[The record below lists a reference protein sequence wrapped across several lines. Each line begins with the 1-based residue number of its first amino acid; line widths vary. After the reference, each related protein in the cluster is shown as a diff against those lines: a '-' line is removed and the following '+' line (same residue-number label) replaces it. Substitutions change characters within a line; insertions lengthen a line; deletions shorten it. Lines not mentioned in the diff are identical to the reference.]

1 MKTTSQII
9 IFYIFSLA
17 IVLLSCSSAKSEI
30 SDTLDAKFTELVKN
44 EELNK
49 YFEVRLVSDQEVY
62 EIGTVIR
69 IFLYNVSDEKILFPV
84 GYGIRL
90 FIVIDNEWIEIDN
103 KSNFSGEA
111 VTLPSISNQ
120 ELGAR
125 LSFGVLP
132 ALSSGIEIHEK
143 IVLRILIQG
152 TLMSSLDTEN
162 TSTGA
167 FVDVFIEP

>member
-49 YFEVRLVSDQEVY
+49 YFEVRLVSGQEAY

-132 ALSSGIEIHEK
+132 ALSSGIEINEK

-152 TLMSSLDTEN
+152 TLMSSLDSEN

>member
-17 IVLLSCSSAKSEI
+17 IVLLSCSSANSEI

-49 YFEVRLVSDQEVY
+49 YFEVRLVSGQEVY

-69 IFLYNVSDEKILFPV
+69 IFLYNVSDEKILLPV

-103 KSNFSGEA
+103 KSIFSGEA

-152 TLMSSLDTEN
+152 TLMSSLDSEN